1 MSKWAEEHLAM
12 LKGVK
17 TRNEQQELLV
27 LLAAKGDRTKDEQ
40 RQFDVLLRA
49 EKAKEQA
56 KKAVNAAAEMLGE
69 SKKRERAARTHELC
83 EVAGLLIQAGLV
95 DTKTGKPVWSRG
107 ELLGGLLAMA
117 QAQDK
122 PDHLAQWK
130 RQGDAFLASKKAG

>member
-1 MSKWAEEHLAM
+1 M

-56 KKAVNAAAEMLGE
+56 KKAAADASRMLGE
-69 SKKRERAARTHELC
+69 RKDAERKARNHRLIQQG
-83 EVAGLLIQAGLV
+83 VLIDLAGLEGW
-95 DTKTGKPVWSRG
+95 TRG
-107 ELLGGLLAMA
+107 EILGGLLAMA
-117 QAQDK
+117 TAKDNR
-122 PDHLAQWK
+122 DHRAQWK
-130 RQGDAFLASKKAG
+130 RQGDALLASKDAG